1 MTHPLPTRTILVV
14 VTVAAAVAACT
25 RDDGVTSNF
34 GNKVAVV
41 AGDFD
46 DVSAPLKRMDARHDV
61 FEGLISN
68 ATWDVTF
75 DPDNVDLKVEDLF
88 IGSEGAGQ
96 MSGNAAIFIGS
107 GTRGFGDRQYNG
119 LDDDDQLIQDA
130 RTLENT
136 SRYVERGG
144 PLLVTDWAY
153 ELVDAIWPD
162 AITFIE
168 NDPARQGTTWVN
180 LDLAQ
185 LGVIDN
191 ITADVVDGDLA
202 GALGSDTMAV
212 DFPYSNFVVIESVGS
227 DVTVHIRGDVSY
239 RPDELSEPIAL
250 TGVPLLVS
258 FEPFG
263 DNGGTVFYS
272 TFHVDAQNA
281 ALMDEMLLHFFGDFE
296 VETTNANIE

>member
-1 MTHPLPTRTILVV
+1 MTHPLLTRTGLVLV
-14 VTVAAAVAACT
+14 AVVAAGAACT
-25 RDDGVTSNF
+25 RDDNITSDF

-46 DVSAPLKRMDARHDV
+46 DVSAPLKRMDARHEL

-75 DPDNVDLKVEDLF
+75 NPDNVDLKVEDLF

-96 MSGNAAIFIGS
+96 MSGNSAIFVGS

-119 LDDDDQLIQDA
+119 LDNDDQLIQDI
-130 RTLENT
+130 RTLDNT

-162 AITFIE
+162 AMTFIE
-168 NDPARQGTTWVN
+168 DDPSRQGTRWVN

-191 ITADVVDGDLA
+191 ITAEIVDDDLA
-202 GALGSDTMAV
+202 AALGSDTMGV
-212 DFPYSNFVVIESVGS
+212 DFPYSNFAVIESVGP
-227 DVTVHIRGDVSY
+227 DVTVHVRGDVSY
-239 RPDELSEPIAL
+239 RPDELAEPIAL

-258 FEPFG
+258 FQPFG
-263 DNGGTVFYS
+263 DNGGTVYYS